1 MKKEKKR
8 KEKKR
13 EPWCEIFLLLQ
24 HFLQTNKQKAN
35 F

>member
-13 EPWCEIFLLLQ
+13 KKERRDNNMVDFLHPEIDPRF
-24 HFLQTNKQKAN
+24 
-35 F
+35 